1 MKKAKIIFWIS
12 TGLIFVFEG
21 VMPTLFGQSEM
32 SIQGFTHLGYPVY
45 FVTLMT
51 IFKVLGVLALI
62 IPAVPARVK
71 EWAYAGFGFDFLC
84 AFISICIVDGL
95 GSMVAPAV
103 IAMVLLVLSYTN
115 YHKLNTT
122 NDGTK

>member
-51 IFKVLGVLALI
+51 IFKVLGVLALV